1 MKMLESYSR
10 EYRISAND
18 SLRRNSHMNDKVML
32 RRKDLDQELIDAL
45 LVDFVNYIGSRQGL
59 DYGMYVKHFLSVNDR
74 KLSDGNQ
81 FAQSKIMF

>member
-1 MKMLESYSR
+1 MVEKKGLTKGELMKMLESYSR

-59 DYGMYVKHFLSVNDR
+59 DYGMYVKHFFEC
-74 KLSDGNQ
+74 K
-81 FAQSKIMF
+81 